1 MPMSNNGLTKLIE
14 ECGEL
19 SQIAAK
25 KIAYIHTDD
34 HPDGSGS
41 MKTRLEEEAADV
53 IAAIAFVCKTLSLD
67 EAAIFERAQK
77 KKERFEKWHADPNS

>member
-1 MPMSNNGLTKLIE
+1 MINNGLIKLIE

-25 KIAYIHTDD
+25 KLAFPETDI

-41 MKTRLEEEAADV
+41 MKSRMEEEVADV
-53 IAAIAFVCKTLSLD
+53 LAAIYFVKDRHKLD
-67 EAAIFERAQK
+67 AVKIDERVK
-77 KKERFEKWHADPNS
+77 RKINLFVKWEVS